1 MAEHLMLRQQ
11 WNDWTE
17 PSEVTEL
24 GEGGGAL
31 VTNSGSSTARG
42 RLEGQAFTKPLT
54 FPLRPIFTTH
64 MAPLSLVE
72 QSVREASEEMA
83 LQVEVEE
90 ESHVADIHSVTTK
103 EICPART
110 DISV

>member
-1 MAEHLMLRQQ
+1 
-11 WNDWTE
+11 
-17 PSEVTEL
+17 
-24 GEGGGAL
+24 
-31 VTNSGSSTARG
+31 
-42 RLEGQAFTKPLT
+42 
-54 FPLRPIFTTH
+54 